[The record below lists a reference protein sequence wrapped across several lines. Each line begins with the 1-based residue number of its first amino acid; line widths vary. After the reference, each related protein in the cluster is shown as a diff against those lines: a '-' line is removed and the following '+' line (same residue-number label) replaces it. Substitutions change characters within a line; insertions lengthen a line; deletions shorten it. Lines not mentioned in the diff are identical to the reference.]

1 MNSKVVMSTDLD
13 IEEMRRKHKEFMESF
28 AELERLQ
35 KSNAELKERISRPSA
50 HKPLGLIDSIIVMG
64 CFLFVGLLFIIF
76 IAAIFL

>member
-1 MNSKVVMSTDLD
+1 MIDMKESDRL
-13 IEEMRRKHKEFMESF
+13 HKELLES
-28 AELERLQ
+28 AERLRKLQ

>member
-1 MNSKVVMSTDLD
+1 MIDMKESDRL
-13 IEEMRRKHKEFMESF
+13 HKELLES
-28 AELERLQ
+28 AERLRKLQ

-64 CFLFVGLLFIIF
+64 CFLFVGLLFIIL

>member
-1 MNSKVVMSTDLD
+1 MNLKD
-13 IEEMRRKHKEFMESF
+13 IDMEKTRRQHEELMASF